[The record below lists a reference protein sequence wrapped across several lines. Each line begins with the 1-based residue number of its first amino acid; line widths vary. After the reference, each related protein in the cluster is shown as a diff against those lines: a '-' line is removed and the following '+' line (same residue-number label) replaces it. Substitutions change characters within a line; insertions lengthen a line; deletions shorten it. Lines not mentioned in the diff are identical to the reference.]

1 MDAAM
6 AEEIPVYLFTGFM
19 DSGKTSLVQETLFE
33 NNFGDGA
40 KGLIIMC
47 EDGEKEYDEEK
58 LRTVNFQLTS
68 IDSEQEFTAEKLQEI
83 NDSFLPGQIFIE
95 YNGTWGMDKILEAKL
110 PRGWVI
116 VQSLATVDSTT
127 FDLYLNNMRAM
138 MQEQVFA
145 ADVVVFNRTDDNTD
159 RGHLRRMIKN
169 INRKAQIVYERT
181 DGTIDERPEELPFDL
196 DQDVIELSDADYAI
210 WYMDAAENY
219 KKYEGKKIRFLA
231 LVYNPENLKKGVFVP
246 GRFAMTCCVED
257 ITFLGFKCKY
267 ERENELA
274 HRSWITVTAE
284 IHVEFAREY
293 KGKGPVLY
301 PVSIEPAEKPEDELV
316 YFS

>member
-1 MDAAM
+1 M
-6 AEEIPVYLFTGFM
+6 AQEIPVYLFTGFM

-40 KGLIIMC
+40 KGIIIMC
-47 EDGEKEYDEEK
+47 EDGEKEYDEEQLK
-58 LRTVNFQLTS
+58 TINFQLTT
-68 IDSEQEFTAEKLQEI
+68 IDSEEEFTPEKLQEI
-83 NDSFLPGQIFIE
+83 NDSYLPQQVFIE
-95 YNGTWGMDKILEAKL
+95 YNGTWGIDKILEAKL
-110 PRGWVI
+110 PKGWVI
-116 VQSLATVDSTT
+116 VQSLATVDSTS

-138 MQEQVFA
+138 MQDQVFA
-145 ADVVVFNRTDDNTD
+145 ADVVIFNRTEEDTD

-169 INRKAQIVYERT
+169 INRKAQIVYERS
-181 DGTIDERPEELPFDL
+181 DGTIDERPEELPFDIN
-196 DQDVIELSDADYAI
+196 QEVIELTDADYAI
-210 WYMDAAENY
+210 WYMDATENY
-219 KKYEGKKIRFLA
+219 KKYDGKKVHFKA
-231 LVYNPENLKKGVFVP
+231 LVYNPDNLKKGIFVP

-267 ERENELA
+267 DRESELA
-274 HRSWITVTAE
+274 HRSWIDLTAE

-301 PVSIEPAEKPEDELV
+301 PVSVEPAEKPEDELV